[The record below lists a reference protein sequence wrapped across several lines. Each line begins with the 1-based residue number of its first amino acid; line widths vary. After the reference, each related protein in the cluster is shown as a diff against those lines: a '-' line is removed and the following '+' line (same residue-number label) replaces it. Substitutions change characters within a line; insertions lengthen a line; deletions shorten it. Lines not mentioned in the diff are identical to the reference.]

1 MSDENKPNSA
11 EPADEEIK
19 KIVPVFLWTELYRL
33 GPNSCIPSAAF
44 KTQNRVLSE
53 LLPRRKEAYSLPE
66 WYMEQKNTEDEDLL
80 YVLCGVL
87 HPAEGEMLF
96 HYVGH
101 WQKELID
108 EKRKE
113 NSWSEDEDDGPKRII
128 VPRATIQNFLQDK
141 GREEFMRKNHENLWR
156 RLSVVNDYVT
166 QLGNALYCE
175 AVRQDGSEW
184 VIAMDELVG
193 QYEFPDNASWP
204 PNETACW
211 IWMNKMVAPSKG
223 KLWHLNLEGTHAM
236 LDDFNWFRINK
247 GFADLR
253 DYADLPVCQQR
264 ENDEVVI
271 SQAPWMRA
279 KIVATISF
287 LLKNG
292 FLIEK
297 DFKTVLAMSQ
307 DQREIQEK
315 LMKRNVVAA
324 FVADICKSAPDNETL
339 KNLLIGFRRYFQPIL
354 KQTGFPALSEML
366 VPSVNKKGDIRVDK
380 LNGLIRVMFY
390 GITEQRSQETGG
402 SPQKK
407 PDPPKTKPTNRPDS
421 EASR

>member
-1 MSDENKPNSA
+1 
-11 EPADEEIK
+11 
-19 KIVPVFLWTELYRL
+19 
-33 GPNSCIPSAAF
+33 
-44 KTQNRVLSE
+44 
-53 LLPRRKEAYSLPE
+53 
-66 WYMEQKNTEDEDLL
+66 
-80 YVLCGVL
+80 
-87 HPAEGEMLF
+87 
-96 HYVGH
+96 
-101 WQKELID
+101 
-108 EKRKE
+108 
-113 NSWSEDEDDGPKRII
+113 
-128 VPRATIQNFLQDK
+128 
-141 GREEFMRKNHENLWR
+141 
-156 RLSVVNDYVT
+156 
-166 QLGNALYCE
+166 
-175 AVRQDGSEW
+175 
-184 VIAMDELVG
+184 
-193 QYEFPDNASWP
+193 
-204 PNETACW
+204 
-211 IWMNKMVAPSKG
+211 
-223 KLWHLNLEGTHAM
+223 
-236 LDDFNWFRINK
+236 
-247 GFADLR
+247 
-253 DYADLPVCQQR
+253 
-264 ENDEVVI
+264 
-271 SQAPWMRA
+271 MRA